1 MPEPDYELESLKD
14 FKSSQTG
21 NTKFNASKKKVM
33 VKNFEQALISAA
45 RSNFSVRQQKPA
57 AGFATV
63 TAE

>member
-1 MPEPDYELESLKD
+1 MLAKMPEPDYELESLKD

-45 RSNFSVRQQKPA
+45 RSNFSVR
-57 AGFATV
+57 
-63 TAE
+63 